1 MKNLISITKQYSKKA
16 KIFEACLSMFYSI
29 KSANHLLTYYNL
41 LFNNCNSHYEF
52 QSLKNT
58 FDVLIEKA
66 NTSRRKQI
74 FDQVKREVNTLKC
87 FYNLI
92 KRIHAKEKQFQ
103 ENQYQDF
110 LYD

>member
-1 MKNLISITKQYSKKA
+1 MISITKQYSKTA
-16 KIFEACLSMFYSI
+16 KVFEACLRMFYST
-29 KSANHLLTYYNL
+29 KPVNHLLTYYNG
-41 LFNNCNSHYEF
+41 LFISCNSYDEF

-58 FDVLIEKA
+58 FDVLIGKA

-74 FDQVKREVNTLKC
+74 FDPIKREPK
-87 FYNLI
+87 
-92 KRIHAKEKQFQ
+92 KIHAKEKQFQ